1 MRCSFRIIRKS
12 ILRHIYRKW
21 QDQDLLFV
29 NLCTFLY
36 IQKYETEEKIVFRI
50 LSFSHCK
57 HFLYPEFQYLV
68 LKNFHS
74 NTTLTFLNLR
84 LGIIKCIKKQRMV
97 NIHSTL
103 ISIVYNVSNNI
114 FPLSVSCPSIIS
126 DNPQST
132 SMALF
137 KTLVLNQQN
146 IFKKKLRVKLIHL
159 LNIY

>member
-1 MRCSFRIIRKS
+1 MRCSFRVIRKS

-84 LGIIKCIKKQRMV
+84 PEIIKCTKI
-97 NIHSTL
+97 ITSILLSTPGT
-103 ISIVYNVSNNI
+103 IQ
-114 FPLSVSCPSIIS
+114 SVSQPCKHQMLHC
-126 DNPQST
+126 QS
-132 SMALF
+132 SVVQYNEYYGLM
-137 KTLVLNQQN
+137 TLN
-146 IFKKKLRVKLIHL
+146 FEME
-159 LNIY
+159 Y